1 MPRRKKRPATL
12 TDDEVL
18 RQLFP
23 KEAREKVRKEAR
35 KAAPKEGKPVIKD
48 KSK

>member
-1 MPRRKKRPATL
+1 MPRRKKRPAAM

-23 KEAREKVRKEAR
+23 KEARDVARKEAR
-35 KAAPKEGKPVIKD
+35 KAAPKEGKSTTKD
-48 KSK
+48 KDK

>member
-1 MPRRKKRPATL
+1 MPRRKKRPAAL
-12 TDDEVL
+12 TDDEAL

-23 KEAREKVRKEAR
+23 KEVREKVRKEAR
-35 KAAPKEGKPVIKD
+35 KASPKEGKPVIRD

>member
-1 MPRRKKRPATL
+1 MPRRKKRPSEL
-12 TDDEVL
+12 TSEEML

-23 KEAREKVRKEAR
+23 KEVRETVRKEAR
-35 KAAPKEGKPVIKD
+35 KAAKSGEKKATRD